1 MKDTSSENIFPH
13 KSSDA
18 SDVISK
24 YSSYGEWF
32 ETRDSNI
39 SSRLPR
45 KKLRCNCSWK
55 SALLQRRHLHLVL
68 FRLSALSRS
77 SRPVLDFF
85 KPSQIKMVWDAAF
98 LTPSCES
105 SSPHLAQKSR
115 NTIAEQT
122 KYSYM
127 IRYMLGK
134 LTTPGWT
141 QPNSSCKLEPQVLKL
156 VLAKYLACTQRSSA
170 SSCLLF
176 NRSVFHCWSSS
187 TDPWP
192 QQRGT
197 TFKTPMHTLKCL
209 RSTSGKANLWHQLS
223 MYKKNYNLV
232 LLGSLKDFLEK
243 NHQVVPKQ
251 LEKGSEGGKA

>member
-1 MKDTSSENIFPH
+1 MKTFFHTNRQALRTSSASIHLTGNDLRLGTVTFPPVSRE
-13 KSSDA
+13 KNCVAIAVEKALCFSGG
-18 SDVISK
+18 ISIL
-24 YSSYGEWF
+24 F
-32 ETRDSNI
+32 F
-39 SSRLPR
+39 
-45 KKLRCNCSWK
+45 
-55 SALLQRRHLHLVL
+55 

-197 TFKTPMHTLKCL
+197 TF
-209 RSTSGKANLWHQLS
+209 
-223 MYKKNYNLV
+223 
-232 LLGSLKDFLEK
+232 
-243 NHQVVPKQ
+243 
-251 LEKGSEGGKA
+251 